1 MRQLKEN
8 LKKIM
13 CSFIRDEQ
21 PDQAIVFF
29 CGEQTPFLIEKLQ
42 LINGEDEDITLSI
55 TPDDSDRIN
64 AFLLASFN
72 SNKLISNIKPCTIE
86 GADGS
91 SLRMHYSNYG
101 DPFQES
107 VAFDFQAN
115 NTNFPTFRAEA
126 SPYELHQKYI
136 KSLQEEMGV

>member
-13 CSFIRDEQ
+13 FRFIRDEQ

-29 CGEQTPFLIEKLQ
+29 RGEQTPFLIEKLQ

-64 AFLLASFN
+64 VFLLASFN
-72 SNKLISNIKPCTIE
+72 NNKLTSNIKPCTIK

-91 SLRMHYSNYG
+91 SLRMHYNNYG

-107 VAFDFQAN
+107 VAFDFQTP
-115 NTNFPTFRAEA
+115 NTDFATFRAEA

-136 KSLQEEMGV
+136 KSIQEKVGV